1 MTASEYAT
9 WIKGVNSDKRKRRRG
24 VMLTDNAPTRMVTE
38 ADVEEEHGFK
48 VINLSHLK
56 LVFLP
61 ANTTSVVQPL
71 DQGIIA
77 CTKAHYRK
85 LVQWVIAEAEKIE
98 CSGKSLKDLCPTFYQ
113 MMHWLNTAWKECVS
127 PLSTRNCWHK
137 AGILPEGWIAAPTGT
152 NAQRGR
158 AAQEAPRQPDAQL
171 SVQQAAQQ
179 AGPPAVQPSVQR
191 EEEQPGTSTEVG
203 SSCEDK
209 HVNDQVFAQLHT
221 ALQRL
226 HVCVRRNQSLLP
238 HGDAVLTAEE
248 YHELEGECEVF
259 EELSDAATVRMIQS
273 NYDVDLVD
281 SDEDEADDFV
291 DVSTTKSQALQLAAG
306 LLEFAL
312 AQPHLFDVADVSAL
326 QNMHGALAKA
336 IESGKEQTSLKA
348 LFGARM

>member
-1 MTASEYAT
+1 
-9 WIKGVNSDKRKRRRG
+9 
-24 VMLTDNAPTRMVTE
+24 MLTDNAPTHMVTD

-56 LVFLP
+56 AVFLP

-77 CTKAHYRK
+77 CTKAHYRRK
-85 LVQWVIAEAEKIE
+85 LVQWVIAEAEKPE
-98 CSGKSLKDLCPTFYQ
+98 SAGKSLKDRRPTFYQ
-113 MMHWLNTAWKECVS
+113 MMPWLNTALAWKECVS
-127 PLSTRNCWHK
+127 PLSIHNCWHK

-152 NAQRGR
+152 NAQRSQ
-158 AAQEAPRQPDAQL
+158 AAQEALMQPYAQL
-171 SVQQAAQQ
+171 PVQQ
-179 AGPPAVQPSVQR
+179 AGPPAVQPSVQ
-191 EEEQPGTSTEVG
+191 EEQPGTSTETG
-203 SSCEDK
+203 SLCEDE
-209 HVNDQVFAQLHT
+209 HDNDQGFAELDA

-238 HGDAVLTAEE
+238 HGDAVLTAKE
-248 YHELEGECEVF
+248 YHLLEGECEVF

-281 SDEDEADDFV
+281 SDEDEADDCV
-291 DVSTTKSQALQLAAG
+291 DVSSTKAQALQLAAG

-326 QNMHGALAKA
+326 QNMHGALAMA
-336 IESGKEQTSLKA
+336 IESGKRQTSLKA
-348 LFGARM
+348 LFGTRR